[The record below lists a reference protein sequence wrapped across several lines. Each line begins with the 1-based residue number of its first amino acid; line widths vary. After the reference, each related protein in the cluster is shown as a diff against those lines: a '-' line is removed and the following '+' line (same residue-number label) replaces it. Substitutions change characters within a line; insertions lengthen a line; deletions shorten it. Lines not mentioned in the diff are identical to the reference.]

1 MDLRA
6 ARDVN
11 NGFGEGLATAF
22 ELVVTPLLMGF
33 FGWLIDR
40 WLGLHLVFALGFGL
54 FTFGYLMWKLALR
67 YNHEMDGHE
76 AAAAWSRP
84 SVFRSAGVTS
94 SSPSLERGE
103 ADDV

>member
-33 FGWLIDR
+33 FGWLLDR
-40 WLGLHLVFALGFGL
+40 WLGLHLVFALTFGL
-54 FTFGYLMWKLALR
+54 FTFGYLMWKLAVR
-67 YNHEMDGHE
+67 YNHEMAGHE
-76 AAAAWSRP
+76 SAAWSQP
-84 SVFRSAGVTS
+84 SVFRSAAPRPAPTTDPAEV
-94 SSPSLERGE
+94 
-103 ADDV
+103 DDV

>member
-1 MDLRA
+1 VDLRA

-22 ELVVTPLLMGF
+22 GLVVTPLLTGF

-40 WLGLHLVFALGFGL
+40 WLGLHLVFALSFGL
-54 FTFGYLMWKLALR
+54 FTFGYLMWKLAVR
-67 YNHEMDGHE
+67 YNREMDGHE
-76 AAAAWSRP
+76 SSAAWSRP
-84 SVFRSAGVTS
+84 SVLRSAGNRVVGAADA
-94 SSPSLERGE
+94 GE

>member
-22 ELVVTPLLMGF
+22 ELVVTPLLLG
-33 FGWLIDR
+33 GVGYLVDR
-40 WLGLHLVFALGFGL
+40 WLGTRLVFALSFGL
-54 FTFGYLMWKLALR
+54 FTFGYLVWKLVVR

-76 AAAAWSRP
+76 SRAAWARP
-84 SVFRSAGVTS
+84 SVFRSVAAHTT
-94 SSPSLERGE
+94 ERG
-103 ADDV
+103 DV

>member
-11 NGFGEGLATAF
+11 NGFGDGLATAF

-54 FTFGYLMWKLALR
+54 FTFGYLMWKLAVR
-67 YNHEMDGHE
+67 YNHEMAAHE
-76 AAAAWSRP
+76 STNAWSRP
-84 SVFRSAGVTS
+84 SVFRSAGGPVETR
-94 SSPSLERGE
+94 EV
-103 ADDV
+103 DDV